1 MARFAAGA
9 LLALAVSLALTPAT
23 LAFQMVPETMF
34 AKSRAS
40 LGATVKLNKDGYA
53 QVLASKDEDAMKAFI
68 LRVMDESDLTV
79 NQQDMHLLDEFA
91 GFAAQT
97 GQFRTLP
104 QLKRALEMQQWIVQ
118 KIKAAAAQVVESMHG
133 AANKLQ
139 KMMGRSKE
147 KVDAHHSAA
156 HHSKPSAASHTNH
169 TATPKHT
176 ATKVAPK
183 ASAHAVHK
191 EPEHSMKKVAAKPS
205 VHVVHKEPEKTQTQH
220 DDTLKP
226 PPLEEKHEQSSAGT
240 QDKHDSAP
248 ASPQPVTGGTQEI
261 AHEIAEMVDGITSA
275 EEQETAS
282 VAAAVSNAETGASA
296 QEVSEALKDL
306 QAHKPVKVHT
316 QAKHDSAPTSPRTVA
331 KETGEIAD
339 EIGKM
344 VDRLQSAE
352 ERIASVAPAVPSSE
366 ASEAAPQPQQVHKA
380 LKDLQPPKPVDVHKQ
395 PEAAKP
401 ASGEGAQGDAVAS
414 ADAQESLPT
423 EQGSAPAAHI
433 DAKPAPEH
441 SSASTPAV
449 KKVATSAQHHTIQ
462 KHHAVKKVPHPKM
475 AAAAHKV
482 HSTNTIKSN
491 SSSVGEKLER
501 SGAFARVPETR
512 VVVMLALA
520 GFAAQY
526 AA

>member
-9 LLALAVSLALTPAT
+9 LLALAVSLALTPAA
-23 LAFQMVPETMF
+23 LAFQITPETMF
-34 AKSRAS
+34 AMASLKSKAS
-40 LGATVKLNKDGYA
+40 LGATVKLNKHGYA

-68 LRVMDESDLTV
+68 LRVMDDSDLTV
-79 NQQDMHLLDEFA
+79 NQEDMHLLDEFA
-91 GFAAQT
+91 RFAAQT

-118 KIKAAAAQVVESMHG
+118 KIKAAAAQVVESVHS
-133 AANKLQ
+133 AAKKLQ
-139 KMMGRSKE
+139 RMMGRGEE
-147 KVDAHHSAA
+147 KADAHHSVA
-156 HHSKPSAASHTNH
+156 HHSKPSAASHKNH
-169 TATPKHT
+169 TATPKH
-176 ATKVAPK
+176 AAAKVAPK
-183 ASAHAVHK
+183 ASAHAEHK

-205 VHVVHKEPEKTQTQH
+205 AHVEHKEPEKTQTQH

-226 PPLEEKHEQSSAGT
+226 PPLEEKHEQTPAVT
-240 QDKHDSAP
+240 QDKHDGAP

-282 VAAAVSNAETGASA
+282 VAAAVPSAEAAVSP

-306 QAHKPVKVHT
+306 QPHKSVNAHT
-316 QAKHDSAPTSPRTVA
+316 QAKHDSAPASPRTVA
-331 KETGEIAD
+331 KETEEIAD

-344 VDRLQSAE
+344 VDNLQSAE
-352 ERIASVAPAVPSSE
+352 ERTASVAPAVPASE
-366 ASEAAPQPQQVHKA
+366 LPEAAPQPEQVHKA
-380 LKDLQPPKPVDVHKQ
+380 LKDLQPPKPVDVQKQ

-401 ASGEGAQGDAVAS
+401 ASGD
-414 ADAQESLPT
+414 
-423 EQGSAPAAHI
+423 
-433 DAKPAPEH
+433 KPAPEH

-462 KHHAVKKVPHPKM
+462 KHHSVKKVPHPKV